1 MDKIKVVCLGDSI
14 TYGWPWG
21 PEVSWTT
28 MLADQI
34 EGEVI
39 NRGIPGNTTTQ
50 MLERFEKAV
59 LQFHPSHVIIMGGL
73 NDVVLQDS
81 FDRITWNLRSMAE
94 MARNNG
100 IIVVFG
106 QPTVI
111 DEPDLE
117 RLILRIRNWI
127 INYAQEHHISVIHFD
142 QAFYD
147 ENNNILSDLLAADG
161 AHPTKAGYKA
171 MYAQI
176 DLNIFGLSRGR
187 FS

>member
-21 PEVSWTT
+21 PAVSWTK

-34 EGEVI
+34 VGEVI
-39 NRGIPGNTTTQ
+39 NRGIPGNTTSQ
-50 MLERFEKAV
+50 MLERFDKAV
-59 LQFHPSHVIIMGGL
+59 LKLNPSHVIIMGGL

-94 MARNNG
+94 IARDNG
-100 IIVVFG
+100 IKAIFG
-106 QPTVI
+106 LPTVI
-111 DEPDLE
+111 DEPGLE
-117 RLILRIRNWI
+117 RLIWKIRAWI
-127 INYAQEHHISVIHFD
+127 IKYSEEHHIPVINFT

-147 ENNNILSDLLAADG
+147 EENHIISELLAADG
-161 AHPTKAGYKA
+161 AHPTKAGYQA

-176 DLNIFGLSRGR
+176 DLKVFE
-187 FS
+187 

>member
-1 MDKIKVVCLGDSI
+1 MSEIKVVCLGDSI

-28 MLADQI
+28 MLGEQI

-59 LQFHPSHVIIMGGL
+59 LTFHPSHVIIMGGL

-94 MARNNG
+94 IAREHE
-100 IIVVFG
+100 IKVIFG
-106 QPTVI
+106 QPTVF
-111 DEPDLE
+111 DDPYLE
-117 RLILRIRNWI
+117 KLVIRIRNWI
-127 INYAQEHHISVIHFD
+127 SNYAAEQQIPVIHFD

-147 ENNNILSDLLAADG
+147 ENNDILSNLLAADG
-161 AHPTKAGYKA
+161 AHPTKAGYQA
-171 MYAQI
+171 MYEQI
-176 DLNIFGLSRGR
+176 DLQVFA
-187 FS
+187 